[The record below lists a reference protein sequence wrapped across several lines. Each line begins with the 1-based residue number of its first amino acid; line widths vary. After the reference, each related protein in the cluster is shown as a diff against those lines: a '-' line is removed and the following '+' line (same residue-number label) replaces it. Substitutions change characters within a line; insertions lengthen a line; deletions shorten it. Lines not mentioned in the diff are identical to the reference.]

1 MANLYYLDLLVKID
15 AFGDFQLLQNSYSSI
30 SQHLLDFSNDA
41 SLRREFSNFRGFIM
55 QNVVEFTKP
64 GMGKLNWN
72 TIVAVALFHAFA
84 IVALFTFSWQNL
96 VAGLILWW
104 VAGSLGIGVGYH
116 RLLTHRGFVA
126 PKWLE
131 YVLSVM
137 GTLAMQ
143 SGPLTWVTTH
153 RLHHAF
159 TETDKDPHSPR
170 NGTYWAHMG
179 WIFRGTAQNQSWA
192 TMVRYCPDITKDR
205 FQVALNKYYYVP
217 TIIVGA
223 GLFAIG
229 GFSMLLWG
237 VALKTVVGWHFTWLV
252 NSATHLWGTRRF
264 ETRDDSRNNA
274 LIAAVTFGEG
284 WHNNHHAHPR
294 SAKHGLA
301 WYEFDI
307 NWIQIWALEKV
318 GLLTQVYAY
327 SEDTEQAELKPVR
340 EAA

>member
-1 MANLYYLDLLVKID
+1 
-15 AFGDFQLLQNSYSSI
+15 
-30 SQHLLDFSNDA
+30 
-41 SLRREFSNFRGFIM
+41 M

-64 GMGKLNWN
+64 NAGKINWA
-72 TIVAVALFHAFA
+72 TLTAVSLFHIFAVVALFS
-84 IVALFTFSWQNL
+84 FSWQNF
-96 VAGLILWW
+96 AAAFILWW
-104 VAGSLGIGVGYH
+104 VGGSLGIGIAYH
-116 RLLTHRGFVA
+116 RLLTHRGFTC

-131 YVLSVM
+131 YVLSVF
-137 GTLAMQ
+137 GTLALQ

-170 NGTYWAHMG
+170 HGTYWAHIG
-179 WIFRGTAQNQSWA
+179 WIFRGTAQNQTWP

-217 TIIVGA
+217 VIIVA
-223 GLFAIG
+223 IGLYAIG
-229 GFSMLLWG
+229 GFSMVLWG
-237 VALKTVVGWHFTWLV
+237 VALKTVIGWHFTWLV
-252 NSATHLWGTRRF
+252 NSATHLWGSRRF
-264 ETRDDSRNNA
+264 DTRDDSRNNG

-294 SAKHGLA
+294 SARHGLA

-307 NWIQIWALEKV
+307 NWIQIRLLEKV
-318 GLLTQVYAY
+318 GLVSNVYAY
-327 SEDTEQAELKPVR
+327 SEQAERAELQPVQ